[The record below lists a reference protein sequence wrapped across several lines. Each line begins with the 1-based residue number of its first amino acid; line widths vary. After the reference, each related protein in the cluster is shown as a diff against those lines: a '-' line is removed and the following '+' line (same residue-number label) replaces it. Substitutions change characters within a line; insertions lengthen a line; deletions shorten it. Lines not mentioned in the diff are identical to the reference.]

1 MGNMNGVCNTPLE
14 PCSDVG
20 EKLFNREQR
29 PFSLPSEK
37 MSCTACDP
45 YSLPATGAASEEGI
59 KYHSGIPNV
68 RPRIVLGAAAP
79 GPRPLGP
86 DEILSSRD
94 RDKQIKPANLAASKA
109 VNVKPGPNN
118 QLLADL
124 YMDATV
130 RWPNAPNPT
139 RPVTP
144 VRVLGRSPPMSP
156 ASKASPG
163 RLLRR

>member
-29 PFSLPSEK
+29 PSSLPSQK
-37 MSCTACDP
+37 MSCTACADP
-45 YSLPATGAASEEGI
+45 YSPPSTGAASEEGI

-68 RPRIVLGAAAP
+68 RPRMVLGSAAAP
-79 GPRPLGP
+79 GARPLGP
-86 DEILSSRD
+86 DEISILSSRD
-94 RDKQIKPANLAASKA
+94 RDKQIKPATLAASMA

-130 RWPNAPNPT
+130 RWPNATNST

-144 VRVLGRSPPMSP
+144 VQVLGRSPPM
-156 ASKASPG
+156 
-163 RLLRR
+163 